1 MVPQIYGGG
10 QIARSALGG
19 KGGKKT
25 HDPLA
30 PGNTGTWRRD
40 VDTAVGYGHG
50 WLSEALGSVCTGHI
64 RICTGSRI

>member
-1 MVPQIYGGG
+1 MMTPTRARITRLKIETQIYGAC

-40 VDTAVGYGHG
+40 VETVVDYGHG
-50 WLSEALGSVCTGHI
+50 
-64 RICTGSRI
+64 